1 MGYNK
6 PSYWYD
12 TDTFCCRF
20 IHTDTDQFLNRWVF
34 LHFCPTIAQ
43 ISSSNFCWRHVCSVW
58 TKTSM
63 FCRIH
68 GGWLILRESSLTH
81 WSLSPVRCPPWPR
94 SQPCRCSPPVFSES
108 VRPPLGSPPDG
119 PCSRSYHL
127 QTHTVQHT
135 SAHTHLNMTPSKQ
148 QCVCVCVCVPV
159 NMAQK

>member
-1 MGYNK
+1 MTCLQCL
-6 PSYWYD
+6 D
-12 TDTFCCRF
+12 
-20 IHTDTDQFLNRWVF
+20 
-34 LHFCPTIAQ
+34 
-43 ISSSNFCWRHVCSVW
+43 
-58 TKTSM
+58 KTSI
-63 FCRIH
+63 FFRIH

-135 SAHTHLNMTPSKQ
+135 SAHTHLNMDAKQ
-148 QCVCVCVCVPV
+148 TTVRVCVCVYLWTWHRSKGYRTPGPPCEPAPPRCLPPAGRHTASFYWGTTESERKVITLLLFI
-159 NMAQK
+159 